1 MYKRQTHS
9 MFGPR
14 DIGAIVGTSMAAVYI
29 GQMLGPLTLTAFLPM
44 GWTTVWAIWAVMA
57 IIGMV
62 ILLIAVTKSP
72 MNQLA
77 KEKKLAQN

>member
-1 MYKRQTHS
+1 
-9 MFGPR
+9 
-14 DIGAIVGTSMAAVYI
+14 
-29 GQMLGPLTLTAFLPM
+29 M